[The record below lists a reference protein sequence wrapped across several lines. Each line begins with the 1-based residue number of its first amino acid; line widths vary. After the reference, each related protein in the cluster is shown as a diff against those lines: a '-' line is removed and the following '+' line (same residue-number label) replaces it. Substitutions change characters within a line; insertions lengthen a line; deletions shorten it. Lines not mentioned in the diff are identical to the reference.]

1 MTIGSYKVSVIDWL
15 LVFVPISMLV
25 AWVLNVNDTVVF
37 VCACIAIIPLAG
49 LMGKSTEHLAGHF
62 GPGVGGLMNASFGNA
77 AELIIAIMALR
88 AGEYAVVKASITGS
102 IIGNILLVLGLSVF
116 LGGLRHRKQVFDQT
130 AAGVGSTLLVLSA
143 IALLV
148 PTFFHE
154 FAGEMGRLQFEHLN
168 LAISVVLFATYLLSL
183 LFTLKTHKHLF
194 AGPGEE
200 PGAHHVGPLWR
211 IRTAVTVLVVS
222 TTFVALM
229 AEMLIH
235 SVAHTAE
242 QWGMSK
248 VFIGVVLVAVIGN
261 AAEHSTAVLM
271 AMKNKMD
278 LAVNIAIGSSIQI
291 ALFVAPLLVFLS
303 YLVGPQ
309 HMGLDFTPFE
319 EIGVIM
325 AVAVVGMIAHDG
337 QSHWME
343 GVMLLAVYIILA
355 IAFWYLPTPDVLA
368 PAAHAP

>member
-1 MTIGSYKVSVIDWL
+1 MMIGSYRVSVIDWL
-15 LVFVPISMLV
+15 LIFVPIAMLV
-25 AWVLNVNDTVVF
+25 AWVLHLSDTVVF
-37 VCACIAIIPLAG
+37 ICACIAIIPLAG

-77 AELIIAIMALR
+77 AELIIAVMALR
-88 AGEYAVVKASITGS
+88 SGEYAVVKASITGS
-102 IIGNILLVLGLSVF
+102 LIGNILLVLGLSVF
-116 LGGLRHRKQVFDQT
+116 LGGIRHSKQVFNKT

-148 PTFFHE
+148 PTFFHT
-154 FAGEMGRLQFEHLN
+154 FAGEMGKLKFEHLN
-168 LAISVVLFATYLLSL
+168 VAVSIVLFATYLLSL
-183 LFTLKTHKHLF
+183 VFSLKTHKHLF
-194 AGPGEE
+194 IGHGEASE
-200 PGAHHVGPLWR
+200 GHHDGPLWS
-211 IRTAVTVLVVS
+211 IRTAVVVLVVA
-222 TTFVALM
+222 TLFVALM
-229 AEMLIH
+229 AELLVH
-235 SVAHTAE
+235 SVSHTAE

-271 AMKNKMD
+271 ALKNQMD

-303 YLVGPQ
+303 YVIGPQ

-319 EIGVIM
+319 VIGVIV
-325 AVAVVGMIAHDG
+325 AVAVVAMIAHDG

-343 GVMLLAVYIILA
+343 GVMLLAVYVILS
-355 IAFWYLPTPDVLA
+355 IAFWYLPEPAVVEMA
-368 PAAHAP
+368 P